1 MAGLGLGGQAPVAA
15 GHSAGRGQKRNLR
28 RVHPPTHGT
37 EPAARMVVQPNQGV
51 RSEECGVFVMFVLNR
66 TSFFA
71 SSYNLTL
78 SNDGVIVAGTLGAA
92 SRRVL
97 RAGRRPTVSM

>member
-15 GHSAGRGQKRNLR
+15 GHSVGRGLERNLR
-28 RVHPPTHGT
+28 RAHPPAHGT

-51 RSEECGVFVMFVLNR
+51 RGEECGLFVMFVLNR

-78 SNDGVIVAGTLGAA
+78 SKDGVIVAGTPGAGL
-92 SRRVL
+92 RRVL
-97 RAGRRPTVSM
+97 RAGPRPTVSV